1 MDDIYVYFVAL
12 PDGIN
17 EMVTP
22 CDLGYTVYLDINLDE
37 HQRKKAYF
45 HALEHIKRNDF
56 GKDDVQE
63 IEAEA
68 RR

>member
-1 MDDIYVYFVAL
+1 MYFVAL

-37 HQRKKAYF
+37 HQRKKAYL
-45 HALEHIKRNDF
+45 HALEHIKRCDF
-56 GKDDVQE
+56 EKDNIQR
-63 IEAEA
+63 IESEV
-68 RR
+68 RK